1 MNEKAIW
8 DFLVEKTGNQFGAAA
23 LMGNLY
29 IESTLKSEF
38 LQGSYSRKLGMSS
51 QAYTIAVDSGDYDQA
66 KFSHDSA
73 GYGIAQWTYW
83 SRKEKLYMY
92 AKEQN
97 KSIGDMAMQLNFMWS
112 EIQSYKAVVLAL
124 KTGKSIR
131 EISDVICKKY
141 LKPANQ
147 GEYYL
152 NNRATRGQAFYTKY
166 AKPDTHTEDA
176 QVGEQP
182 KKEKMIVATSNVNIR
197 VGNAMSYAKVG
208 VLRAG
213 ESVKWIAT
221 SEDGWHAFKFN
232 DKVCWVSGEFA
243 EVR

>member
-8 DFLVEKTGNQFGAAA
+8 DFLVEKTGNPFGAAA

-29 IESTLKSEF
+29 VESMLKSEF

-51 QAYTIAVDSGDYDQA
+51 QAYTIAVDSGDYSQEM
-66 KFSHDSA
+66 FSHDSA

-83 SRKEKLYMY
+83 SRKEKLYLF
-92 AKEQN
+92 AKEHG
-97 KSIGDMAMQLNFMWS
+97 KSIGDISMQLDFMWS

-124 KTGKSIR
+124 KTGRSIK
-131 EISDVICKKY
+131 EISDVVCKRY

-147 GEYYL
+147 GEFHL
-152 NNRATRGQAFYTKY
+152 NNRATRGQEFYAKY
-166 AKPDTHTEDA
+166 AKTGDVAKETQTADK
-176 QVGEQP
+176 P
-182 KKEKMIVATSNVNIR
+182 KASKMIVATKNVNIR
-197 VGNAMSYAKVG
+197 VGNSMSFARVG

-232 DKVCWVSGEFA
+232 DKVCWVSGEFS
-243 EVR
+243 EVK